1 MAPTLVHQDVL
12 QKMREGKEG
21 RKTEERN
28 WWTNIADRCAEFPSN
43 DSKWRKSAKHA
54 VAELIASFVVV
65 LLGICNNL
73 QIHVMNLETTYKG
86 NLTLDGDN
94 HTISLGSENQTGL
107 ELAQAWGWGLAVMI
121 GIFLTGG
128 ISEAHINPVASVML
142 WISRRTDKLHSF
154 WVLLWYIIAQI
165 IGAIAGGFVALGIWK
180 RPLEHHGHYEH
191 DKCGASVYAVPQRC
205 QSVPGA
211 FFNEF
216 SASAILLGSIFAIV
230 DTIRKHPDFE
240 PVAPLVVGLVSVCLS
255 LAMGYTTGGSL
266 NVARD
271 LGARIAMTAL
281 WEHDSSAWNKFYCW
295 SVWGPWVAVPSGAIV
310 GGLVYEMCLFTGF
323 KRVERT
329 DYLQQPEAGNDAS
342 SNMEKGTAGRVLAAQ
357 GNESKAINRPDDE
370 RTLAGRSAR
379 DTKSECGHDNGQ
391 DSEEANETGPDIKSR
406 QTNRGGALL
415 QFSGGNGDAAG
426 IATTVES
433 GEHTELENMRNSS

>member
-1 MAPTLVHQDVL
+1 
-12 QKMREGKEG
+12 MREGKEG

-28 WWTNIADRCAEFPSN
+28 WWANIADRCAEFPPN
-43 DSKWRKSAKHA
+43 NSKWRKSAKHA
-54 VAELIASFVVV
+54 MAELIASFVVV

-86 NLTLDGDN
+86 DLTLDSGN
-94 HTISLGSENQTGL
+94 HTFSLGSENQTGL

-121 GIFLTGG
+121 GMLLTGG

-142 WISRRTDKLHSF
+142 WISRRTDKFHSF
-154 WVLLWYIIAQI
+154 WVLLWYIVAQI
-165 IGAIAGGFVALGIWK
+165 IGAIAGGLVAVGIWK
-180 RPLEHHGHYEH
+180 RPLKHHGHYKH
-191 DKCGASVYAVPQRC
+191 DKSGASVYAVPQEC
-205 QSVPGA
+205 QSAPGA

-240 PVAPLVVGLVSVCLS
+240 PVAPLMIGLVSVCLS

-310 GGLVYEMCLFTGF
+310 GGLVYEVCLFTGF
-323 KRVERT
+323 NRVERI
-329 DYLQQPEAGNDAS
+329 DCLQQPQAGNDAS
-342 SNMEKGTAGRVLAAQ
+342 SNMERGTTGRAVAAQ
-357 GNESKAINRPDDE
+357 GNESKATNRPDDE
-370 RTLAGRSAR
+370 RTLVEKSAR
-379 DTKSECGHDNGQ
+379 NTRSECGPANDHGQ
-391 DSEEANETGPDIKSR
+391 DFEEANETGPDIISR
-406 QTNRGGALL
+406 ETNRGGASLCI
-415 QFSGGNGDAAG
+415 SGGDGDAAG

-433 GEHTELENMRNSS
+433 GEHIALENMRNSS